1 MAGLERTIADMQR
14 QIAELTRRQANTI
27 RTGRVVEVDPASGR
41 VRVNVGDDGSELVTP
56 FIPWPERAGARRSW
70 NPPAVGEMMTVL
82 SPGGEVGEN
91 SVATY
96 GGFTADVPAPSGDG
110 EAAVFAVGGVTITV
124 LGDAVTVSAPKVTIL
139 SPTVELGGAG
149 GKPVARVGDMVQID
163 TGSSAGSWP
172 IIEGSSTVT
181 AID

>member
-1 MAGLERTIADMQR
+1 MAGMERIITDMQR

-41 VRVNVGDDGSELVTP
+41 VRVDVGDEGSGLVTP

-96 GGFTADVPAPSGDG
+96 GGFTSDVPAPSGDG
-110 EAAVFAVGGVTITV
+110 AAAVFAVGDVTITV

-149 GKPVARVGDMVQID
+149 GKAVARIGDKVQID